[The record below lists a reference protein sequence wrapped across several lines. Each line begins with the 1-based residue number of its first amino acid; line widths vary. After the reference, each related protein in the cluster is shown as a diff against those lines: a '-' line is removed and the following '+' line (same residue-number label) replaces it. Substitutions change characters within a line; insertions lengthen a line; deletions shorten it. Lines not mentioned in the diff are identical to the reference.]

1 MFAMLDSLMSNTF
14 IEQGFLDFTIQQIR
28 EIFAG
33 CAVMVL
39 S

>member
-1 MFAMLDSLMSNTF
+1 MFAMLDSPMSNTF
-14 IEQGFLDFTIQQIR
+14 IEQGFLDFSIQQIR

-33 CAVMVL
+33 CVVMAL